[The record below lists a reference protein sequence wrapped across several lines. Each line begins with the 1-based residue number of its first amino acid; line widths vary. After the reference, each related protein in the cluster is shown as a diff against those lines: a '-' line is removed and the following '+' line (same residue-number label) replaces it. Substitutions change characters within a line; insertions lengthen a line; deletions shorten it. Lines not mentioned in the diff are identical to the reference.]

1 MHILHFFFHPDCT
14 VGSGISPDQPKRL
27 AGFTAG
33 GEFHPALK
41 IILILYTC
49 FRCCQH
55 LFFKRIPNLTKQ
67 QYLFARL
74 CGLFRHW
81 LGETRKP
88 SRYRGKRYG
97 SGRRSRVRAL
107 ERIGKRGSRRP
118 RPRRPKRA
126 HGLEC
131 SRFRRLRQPE
141 GGEEGGRGCHLRCGG
156 CSRP

>member
-74 CGLFRHW
+74 CGLFLFLYLFLFALKAVHSLNNKEYNKRNYKEVYNR
-81 LGETRKP
+81 LYKFAVTYFRVL
-88 SRYRGKRYG
+88 YALYCRGNCN
-97 SGRRSRVRAL
+97 L
-107 ERIGKRGSRRP
+107 
-118 RPRRPKRA
+118 
-126 HGLEC
+126 
-131 SRFRRLRQPE
+131 
-141 GGEEGGRGCHLRCGG
+141 
-156 CSRP
+156 